1 MEDLSALSDQALQA
15 ALEQVQT
22 EVTRRAMRTL
32 PLAAWTFRC
41 FGSSKHH
48 LGKYRHWAK
57 EITSINSAQS
67 DGYAFVGR
75 FLPADREIRLA
86 AGTLTVER
94 CGQRLDVYLMLES
107 GKSASLAY
115 SSTQAML
122 SLIDTVAQWME
133 LSPAERVQTWCAAH
147 ATPLE
152 DDRSSSPLES
162 FS

>member
-1 MEDLSALSDQALQA
+1 MNDLSALSDQALETL
-15 ALEQVQT
+15 LEQVQT

-32 PLAAWTFRC
+32 PLAAWAFRC

-48 LGKYRHWAK
+48 LSKYRHWAK
-57 EITSINSAQS
+57 EITGINPAKS

-75 FLPADREIRLA
+75 FLPTDRETRLA
-86 AGTLTVER
+86 AGTLIVER
-94 CGQRLDVYLMLES
+94 CDQDLDVYLMLES

-115 SSTQAML
+115 SSAQAML
-122 SLIDTVAQWME
+122 SLIDTAAQWMK
-133 LSPAERVQTWCAAH
+133 LSPAERIQTWH
-147 ATPLE
+147 ATRPTPLA

>member
-1 MEDLSALSDQALQA
+1 MNDLSALSDQALETL
-15 ALEQVQT
+15 LEQVQT

-32 PLAAWTFRC
+32 PLAAWAFRC

-48 LGKYRHWAK
+48 LSKYRHWAK
-57 EITSINSAQS
+57 EITGINPAKS

-75 FLPADREIRLA
+75 FLPTDRETRLA
-86 AGTLTVER
+86 AGTLIVER
-94 CGQRLDVYLMLES
+94 CDQDLDVYLMLES

-115 SSTQAML
+115 SSAQAML
-122 SLIDTVAQWME
+122 SLIDTAAQWMK
-133 LSPAERVQTWCAAH
+133 LSPAERIQTWH
-147 ATPLE
+147 TTHPTPLE